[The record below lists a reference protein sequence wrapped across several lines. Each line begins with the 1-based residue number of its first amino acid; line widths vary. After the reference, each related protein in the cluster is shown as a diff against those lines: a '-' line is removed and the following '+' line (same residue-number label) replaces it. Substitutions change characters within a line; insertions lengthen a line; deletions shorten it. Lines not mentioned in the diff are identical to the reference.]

1 MLCGKENDGENKEKY
16 AYFYLENGNI
26 SLSIYYDEDEY
37 DYYNVISY
45 TDLINYKKNAAKN
58 KQIEYNDL

>member
-1 MLCGKENDGENKEKY
+1 MMGKTKD

-26 SLSIYYDEDEY
+26 SLSIYYDEDKY

-45 TDLINYKKNAAKN
+45 TDLINYKKNATKN
-58 KQIEYNDL
+58 KQIEYDDL